1 MFEIKDFHR
10 NIYVGGAMVL
20 NTVNKVSYVDIVA
33 FVCDHIN
40 QYELIDIE
48 ITTEGS
54 DSIYFVNDDFK
65 WDDDVIYHVNRD
77 FSVVSEQDT
86 YLKSPYNC
94 IYEYNNNL
102 LDLYEL
108 FKLEVDSKNRKILN
122 RMLYLSIL
130 SIYELFMADLSV
142 TCFLRF
148 DKIRDSFRIDT
159 KYSNKSDDVIIESIR
174 NNKYNILKQEKKS
187 KWSVENQFKKYYDLD
202 IPPSSYLKKAFYI
215 RNDIA
220 HRYNLNKH
228 HNEVVEIK
236 NEKIEELV
244 AETNKF
250 VYELF
255 EKLISKF
262 YKE

>member
-1 MFEIKDFHR
+1 MFKIKDFHR
-10 NIYVGGAMVL
+10 NIYVGGTMVV

-33 FVCDHIN
+33 FVGDNIN

-54 DSIYFVNDDFK
+54 DSIYYVNDDFE
-65 WDDDVIYHVNRD
+65 WDDDVIYHAKGEFTF
-77 FSVVSEQDT
+77 FSENT

-102 LDLYEL
+102 LDIYKL
-108 FKLEVDSKNRKILN
+108 FKLEIDSKKRKILN

-130 SIYELFMADLSV
+130 SIYELFMADLSI
-142 TCFLRF
+142 TCYLRF
-148 DKIRDSFRIDT
+148 DKIRDSFRNDT
-159 KYSNKSDDVIIESIR
+159 KYSNKSDDDIIESLSG
-174 NNKYNILKQEKKS
+174 KFFS
-187 KWSVENQFKKYYDLD
+187 KFKDYKNPNGWSVETYFKKHYKID
-202 IPPSSYLKKAFYI
+202 IPSFSYLKEAFTK

-220 HRYNLNKH
+220 HRYNLSKN

-236 NEKIEELV
+236 NEEIEELV
-244 AETNKF
+244 CETNKF

-255 EKLISKF
+255 EKLIEKV
-262 YKE
+262 YEE

>member
-1 MFEIKDFHR
+1 MINLEIA
-10 NIYVGGAMVL
+10 N
-20 NTVNKVSYVDIVA
+20 
-33 FVCDHIN
+33 
-40 QYELIDIE
+40 E
-48 ITTEGS
+48 
-54 DSIYFVNDDFK
+54 DSTPICYINDDFE
-65 WDDDVIYHVNRD
+65 WDDNVIYHAKGDVT
-77 FSVVSEQDT
+77 FFSEQDT
-86 YLKSPYNC
+86 YLKSPYIC

-102 LDLYEL
+102 QDLYEL
-108 FKLEVDSKNRKILN
+108 FKLEVDSKKRKILN

-142 TCFLRF
+142 TCYLRF
-148 DKIRDSFRIDT
+148 EKIRDSFRNDT
-159 KYSNKSDDVIIESIR
+159 NYSNKSDDVIIEIIR
-174 NNKYNILKQEKKS
+174 NNKYNIFKQEKKS
-187 KWSVENQFKKYYDLD
+187 KWSVQNQFKNYYDLD

-236 NEKIEELV
+236 DKDVEVLV

-255 EKLISKF
+255 EKLIDKV
-262 YKE
+262 YP